1 MKNYLFLL
9 LFLFCINAY
18 SQKNSGIFYSTLFT
32 KEGVYLRN
40 DDFGN
45 NADYVF
51 FCDVNRDA
59 LDDGVAYYPSQKS
72 GNLSVALSDGVKL
85 ITPTKWADLNLSDFW
100 KMFLG
105 DINGDKMSDVICI
118 DHYCPVKVDK

>member
-9 LFLFCINAY
+9 LSLFCINAY

-45 NADYVF
+45 NAVYVETE
-51 FCDVNRDA
+51 
-59 LDDGVAYYPSQKS
+59 
-72 GNLSVALSDGVKL
+72 
-85 ITPTKWADLNLSDFW
+85 TPIPVEMLASYFKRLFKNNKKD
-100 KMFLG
+100 
-105 DINGDKMSDVICI
+105 GDK
-118 DHYCPVKVDK
+118 

>member
-45 NADYVF
+45 NADYT
-51 FCDVNRDA
+51 R
-59 LDDGVAYYPSQKS
+59 
-72 GNLSVALSDGVKL
+72 
-85 ITPTKWADLNLSDFW
+85 WLN
-100 KMFLG
+100 
-105 DINGDKMSDVICI
+105 
-118 DHYCPVKVDK
+118 

>member
-1 MKNYLFLL
+1 MHIHKRIQEYFIPHYL
-9 LFLFCINAY
+9 
-18 SQKNSGIFYSTLFT
+18 Q

-51 FCDVNRDA
+51 FCDVNGDA

-100 KMFLG
+100 KIVFGEILM
-105 DINGDKMSDVICI
+105 VIKCLM
-118 DHYCPVKVDK
+118 

>member
-51 FCDVNRDA
+51 FCDVMEM
-59 LDDGVAYYPSQKS
+59 LLMMVWH
-72 GNLSVALSDGVKL
+72 
-85 ITPTKWADLNLSDFW
+85 ITLHK
-100 KMFLG
+100 KV
-105 DINGDKMSDVICI
+105 VI
-118 DHYCPVKVDK
+118 

>member
-1 MKNYLFLL
+1 MILLKNYLFLL
-9 LFLFCINAY
+9 LFLFLYKCI
-18 SQKNSGIFYSTLFT
+18 FT
-32 KEGVYLRN
+32 KEFRNILFHIIYKRRCLSKN

-51 FCDVNRDA
+51 FCDVNGDA

-100 KMFLG
+100 KMFWEIL
-105 DINGDKMSDVICI
+105 MVIKCLM
-118 DHYCPVKVDK
+118 

>member
-51 FCDVNRDA
+51 FCDVNGDA

-105 DINGDKMSDVICI
+105 DINKRTERRNQG
-118 DHYCPVKVDK
+118 

>member
-51 FCDVNRDA
+51 FCDVNGDA
-59 LDDGVAYYPSQKS
+59 LDDGVAYYPNEMGRFKS
-72 GNLSVALSDGVKL
+72 VR
-85 ITPTKWADLNLSDFW
+85 
-100 KMFLG
+100 FLENVFG
-105 DINGDKMSDVICI
+105 R
-118 DHYCPVKVDK
+118 Y